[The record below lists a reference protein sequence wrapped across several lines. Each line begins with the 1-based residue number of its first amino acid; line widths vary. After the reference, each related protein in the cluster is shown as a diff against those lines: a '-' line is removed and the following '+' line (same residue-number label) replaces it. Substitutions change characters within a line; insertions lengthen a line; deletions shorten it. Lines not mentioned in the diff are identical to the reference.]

1 MPATTSTTE
10 NRKETVIMKAS
21 NLNFQEMEKKGS
33 ASVLKRWASMDSKNN
48 DNDSNN
54 AHHFSVIKFPHIG
67 KGASFS
73 IGDCW
78 PINIDG
84 EASFY
89 KVISVEDI
97 IIPAGRYRCYK
108 VSEEMKGRGINY
120 YWFAPDVGLVKFDI
134 AGIKGAFQGFSYEK
148 AL

>member
-1 MPATTSTTE
+1 
-10 NRKETVIMKAS
+10 MKTS
-21 NLNFQEMEKKGS
+21 NLNFQEMEKKES
-33 ASVLKRWASMDSKNN
+33 KKPVFKRWSSIGSNFNDDDS
-48 DNDSNN
+48 DN
-54 AHHFSVIKFPHIG
+54 AHHFSVIKFPQIG

-73 IGDCW
+73 VGDCW
-78 PINIDG
+78 PVNIDG

-108 VSEEMKGRGINY
+108 VSEEMKGRGMNY
-120 YWFAPDVGLVKFDI
+120 YWFASDVGLVKFDI
-134 AGIKGAFQGFSYEK
+134 AGIKGALQGFSYEK